1 MVTNDDRRRY
11 YDEQFAAYRALF
23 GSMDGSARSVWFFVA
38 DEGEILSFMVAPGE
52 STTSASVRHGVKL
65 AAMADAL
72 EACGGPGAVPGQVA
86 DLRRLAGQHGY
97 RFD

>member
-1 MVTNDDRRRY
+1 MVTNDHGRRY

-23 GSMDGSARSVWFFVA
+23 GSMDGPARSAWFFVA
-38 DEGEILSFMVAPGE
+38 DEGEILSFMVAPSE
-52 STTSASVRHGVKL
+52 STEVASARHGVKL

-72 EACGGPGAVPGQVA
+72 EACGGPGASPDRVA